1 MILILF
7 ILASFGAS
15 YIATQSFL
23 FERIRNAFNGN
34 KYLRYLLSCITCF
47 SFWVGFLFSIYLT
60 PVATGYLLLNMFFG
74 GCISSAA
81 STIIFNIFPHNLE

>member
-34 KYLRYLLSCITCF
+34 KYLRY
-47 SFWVGFLFSIYLT
+47 
-60 PVATGYLLLNMFFG
+60 FG
-74 GCISSAA
+74 IPHTLVILCYP
-81 STIIFNIFPHNLE
+81 FDIFPKHS